1 MRTSRPRSIAS
12 RYPLWLEFL
21 LYTIG
26 IGCLLWYGV
35 VNAEMYRGQRRERA
49 LIERTLESSPHAQ
62 PAAPAAAFIVGIG
75 QPIGVL
81 EIPRLHMSV
90 AVVNGA
96 DGATLRMA
104 AGHLPDT
111 PMPWERGNSAIA
123 AHRDT
128 FFRPLAHI
136 RTDDELR
143 MTTPYGEFRY
153 RVRRTLVVQ
162 PEDVWVLS
170 PTRRPCLTLVTC
182 YPFWWVGHATRRF
195 IVQAESIA
203 S

>member
-1 MRTSRPRSIAS
+1 
-12 RYPLWLEFL
+12 
-21 LYTIG
+21 
-26 IGCLLWYGV
+26 
-35 VNAEMYRGQRRERA
+35 MYRGQRRERA
-49 LIERTLESSPHAQ
+49 LIEHALQSSSHAEPGSSG
-62 PAAPAAAFIVGIG
+62 PAFHAGIG

-81 EIPRLHMSV
+81 EIPRLHLSV

-96 DGATLRMA
+96 DDSTLHVA

-128 FFRPLAHI
+128 FFRSLSHI
-136 RTDDELR
+136 RMNDEVR
-143 MTTPYGEFRY
+143 MVTPYGEFHY
-153 RVRRTLVVQ
+153 RVRHTLVVR

-170 PTRRPCLTLVTC
+170 PTRRPCLTLLTC
-182 YPFWWVGHATRRF
+182 YPFWGIGAASSRF
-195 IVQAESIA
+195 IVEAESI